1 MNPTHH
7 APTRHRLAAG
17 VAVVA
22 TLVACTGPRVVTT
35 PPPVPARATTTP
47 PPVATV
53 DLTKPPAL
61 GAPPSLTSPQI
72 STREL
77 SNGLKIVV
85 LEHHELPLVDV
96 MLQVRSGGESDP
108 ASKMGTAA
116 LVAAMLTEGTTNRTA
131 LQIADQAAYLGI
143 QLNASSGWEQ
153 STVSLHTPIAQ
164 LDSALAL
171 FGDVALRPSF
181 PAPDLERVR
190 KVRLTALQQL
200 RDRAPAIAD
209 RAFAAAVFSE
219 QHPYGRPLA
228 GTEGSLASITRD
240 EVQRFYST
248 FYRPNNATL
257 LVVGDVRPDDVERR
271 ARELFGAWTRGTIPT
286 PATNPPS
293 ATKGTTV
300 VLVDKPG
307 AAQTSFRVGGVG
319 APRSTSDY
327 FPIQVMNTI
336 LGASY
341 TSRLNHNLRETHGY
355 TYGAGSGFGL
365 RRSAGPFIAS
375 AEVVTAKTDSALL
388 EFVKELRTI
397 RDTVPVDEL
406 GKAKRYLQLG
416 LPSSFET
423 TQGIASEFLPLIAY
437 GIPLDFFASAVQ
449 RYGAVTQADVQR
461 VARQYVDPDK
471 LTIVLVGDRKVIEP
485 AIRAIKPG
493 EIVTRDIRD
502 VLGAPPTP

>member
-1 MNPTHH
+1 MSHIPP
-7 APTRHRLAAG
+7 ASARRHG
-17 VAVVA
+17 VVA
-22 TLVACTGPRVVTT
+22 ATAILAACTGPRVVTT
-35 PPPVPARATTTP
+35 PPPTPAPASTP
-47 PPVATV
+47 STPVAAV
-53 DLTKPPAL
+53 DLTKPPTL
-61 GAPPSLTSPQI
+61 GAPPALTSPQI

-77 SNGLKIVV
+77 PNGLRIVV
-85 LEHHELPLVDV
+85 LEQHELPLVDV
-96 MLQVRSGGESDP
+96 LLQVRSGGESDP
-108 ASKMGTAA
+108 AGRMGTAA

-153 STVSLHTPIAQ
+153 STVSLHTPTAQ

-171 FGDVALRPSF
+171 FSDVALRPSF
-181 PAPDLERVR
+181 PAADLERVR
-190 KVRLTALQQL
+190 KVRLTSLQQL
-200 RDRAPAIAD
+200 RDRGPAIAD
-209 RAFAAAVFSE
+209 RAFATAVFGE

-248 FYRPNNATL
+248 QYRPNNATL

-271 ARELFGAWTRGTIPT
+271 ARELFGTWARGTVPV
-286 PATNPPS
+286 PATTTPTG
-293 ATKGTTV
+293 AKGTTV
-300 VLVDKPG
+300 VIVDKPG
-307 AAQTSFRVGGVG
+307 AAQTSFRLGGIG

-327 FPIQVMNTI
+327 FPLQVMNTI
-336 LGASY
+336 LGGSF
-341 TSRLNHNLRETHGY
+341 TSRLQTNLRETHGY

-375 AEVVTAKTDSALL
+375 AEVVTAKTDSALI
-388 EFVKELRTI
+388 EFTKELRAI
-397 RDTVPVDEL
+397 RDTVPAGEL
-406 GKAKRYLQLG
+406 AKAKRYLQLG
-416 LPSSFET
+416 LPSNFET
-423 TQGIASEFLPLIAY
+423 TQGIAQEFLPLIAY

-471 LTIVLVGDRKVIEP
+471 LTIVVVGDRKVIEP
-485 AIRAIKPG
+485 AIRALKPG

-502 VLGAPPTP
+502 VLGTPPTP

>member
-1 MNPTHH
+1 MSPIRH
-7 APTRHRLAAG
+7 ATTRTRVTALAAT
-17 VAVVA
+17 A
-22 TLVACTGPRVVTT
+22 TLAACTGPRVVTT
-35 PPPVPARATTTP
+35 PPPTRAPTTTAA
-47 PPVATV
+47 PVATV
-53 DLTKPPAL
+53 DLTKPPTL
-61 GAPPSLTSPQI
+61 GAPPALTPPQI

-85 LEHHELPLVDV
+85 LEQHELPLVDV
-96 MLQVRSGGESDP
+96 LLQVRSGGESDP
-108 ASKMGTAA
+108 AGKMGMAA

-131 LQIADQAAYLGI
+131 LQIADQAAFLGI

-153 STVSLHTPIAQ
+153 STVSLHAPIAQ

-171 FGDVALRPSF
+171 FSAGALRPNV

-209 RAFAAAVFSE
+209 RAFANAVFGE

-228 GTEGSLASITRD
+228 GTEGTLASITRD
-240 EVQRFYST
+240 DVQRFYST

-271 ARELFGAWTRGTIPT
+271 ARDLFGAWARGTVPT
-286 PATNPPS
+286 PATNAPS
-293 ATKGTTV
+293 AAKGTRV

-307 AAQTSFRVGGVG
+307 AAQTSFRLGGVG

-327 FPIQVMNTI
+327 FPLQVMNTI
-336 LGASY
+336 LGGSY

-375 AEVVTAKTDSALL
+375 AEVVTAKTDSALI
-388 EFVKELRTI
+388 EFMKELRAI
-397 RDTVPVDEL
+397 RDTVPAEEL
-406 GKAKRYLQLG
+406 ARAKRNLQLG

-423 TQGIASEFLPLIAY
+423 TQGIAQEFLPLIAY
-437 GIPLDFFASAVQ
+437 GIPLDFFSSAVQ

-471 LTIVLVGDRKVIEP
+471 LTIVVVGDRKVIEP
-485 AIRAIKPG
+485 GIRALNPG
-493 EIVTRDIRD
+493 EIITRDIRD
-502 VLGAPPTP
+502 VLGTPPTP

>member
-1 MNPTHH
+1 ML
-7 APTRHRLAAG
+7 LAACG
-17 VAVVA
+17 
-22 TLVACTGPRVVTT
+22 GPRVVTT
-35 PPPVPARATTTP
+35 PPPTP
-47 PPVATV
+47 VRVATPASTATI
-53 DLTKPPAL
+53 DLTKPPTL

-77 SNGLKIVV
+77 PDGLKIVV
-85 LEHHELPLVDV
+85 LEQHELPLADV
-96 MLQVRSGGESDP
+96 ILQVRSGGESDAP
-108 ASKMGTAA
+108 GKTGTAA

-131 LQIADQAAYLGI
+131 LQIADQAAYLGV

-153 STVSLHTPIAQ
+153 STVSLHTPTAQ

-181 PAPDLERVR
+181 PSADLERVR
-190 KVRLTALQQL
+190 KVRLTSLQQL

-209 RAFAAAVFSE
+209 RAFASAVFGS

-228 GTEGSLASITRD
+228 GTEASLASITRD
-240 EVQRFYST
+240 ELQRFYSGH
-248 FYRPNNATL
+248 YRPNNATL

-271 ARELFGAWTRGTIPT
+271 ARDLFGGWTRAEVPAPSTAT
-286 PATNPPS
+286 PAHANH
-293 ATKGTTV
+293 TTV

-307 AAQTSFRVGGVG
+307 AAQTSFRVGGIG

-327 FPIQVMNTI
+327 FPLQVMNTI
-336 LGASY
+336 LGAAY
-341 TSRLNHNLRETHGY
+341 TSRLNQNLRETHGY

-375 AEVVTAKTDSALL
+375 AEVVTAKTDSALI
-388 EFVKELRTI
+388 EFSKELRAI
-397 RDTVPVDEL
+397 RDTVPADEL
-406 GKAKRYLQLG
+406 AKAKRYLQLG

-423 TQGIASEFLPLIAY
+423 TRGIAQEFLPLIAY
-437 GIPLDFFASAVQ
+437 GIPLDFFSTAVQ

-461 VARQYVDPDK
+461 VARQYIDPDR

-485 AIRAIKPG
+485 GIRALKPG

-502 VLGAPPTP
+502 VLGAAPTP